1 MERMEIAMRLTD
13 ILRHEHQLI
22 LMVLDAAEREARA
35 IAGGG
40 VADADRLTA
49 FVDFIRNFADHC
61 HHAKEEDLLFVRMGE
76 KGFPLQGGPVA
87 VMLHEHELDAPM
99 PRRSLTT
106 SPPRQPAR
114 RVREDGGAERLAAYA
129 GLLRQ
134 HISKEDNILYPM
146 ADRVF
151 SEEDQAALAAD
162 FERVERDEIGEGV
175 HQRYEALARELA
187 GG

>member
-1 MERMEIAMRLTD
+1 MLPTEILK
-13 ILRHEHQLI
+13 HEHQLI

-35 IAGGG
+35 MAGGAA
-40 VADADRLTA
+40 VNADRLNA

-87 VMLHEHELDAPM
+87 VMLHEHELGRAHVKAVADNIAAAAAGVGDA
-99 PRRSLTT
+99 RTVVVES
-106 SPPRQPAR
+106 
-114 RVREDGGAERLAAYA
+114 LAAYA
-129 GLLRQ
+129 SLLRH
-134 HISKEDNILYPM
+134 HIHKEDHILFPM
-146 ADRVF
+146 ADQIF
-151 SEEDQAALAAD
+151 SEADQAALAAD
-162 FERVERDEIGEGV
+162 FERVERDEVGDGV

>member
-1 MERMEIAMRLTD
+1 MLPTD
-13 ILRHEHQLI
+13 ILKQEHQLI

-35 IAGGG
+35 IAGGAA
-40 VADADRLTA
+40 VDAGRLSS

-61 HHAKEEDLLFVRMGE
+61 HHAKEEDLLFVRLGE

-87 VMLHEHELDAPM
+87 VMLHEHELGRAHAAAVADNIAGAAAGVAA
-99 PRRSLTT
+99 
-106 SPPRQPAR
+106 AR
-114 RVREDGGAERLAAYA
+114 AAVAERLAAYA
-129 GLLRQ
+129 ALLRQ
-134 HISKEDNILYPM
+134 HIHKEDNILFPM

-151 SEEDQAALAAD
+151 SQEDQAALAAD

-175 HQRYEALARELA
+175 HERYEALARELA

>member
-1 MERMEIAMRLTD
+1 
-13 ILRHEHQLI
+13 
-22 LMVLDAAEREARA
+22 
-35 IAGGG
+35 
-40 VADADRLTA
+40 
-49 FVDFIRNFADHC
+49 
-61 HHAKEEDLLFVRMGE
+61 MGE

-87 VMLHEHELDAPM
+87 VMLHEHELGRAHVAAVADNIAAAAAGVA
-99 PRRSLTT
+99 S
-106 SPPRQPAR
+106 AR
-114 RVREDGGAERLAAYA
+114 TVVAERLAAYA
-129 GLLRQ
+129 SLLRQ

>member
-1 MERMEIAMRLTD
+1 MLPTD

-35 IAGGG
+35 IANGG
-40 VADADRLTA
+40 VANADRLAA

-87 VMLHEHELDAPM
+87 VMLHEHELGRAHVAAVADNIAAAAAGD
-99 PRRSLTT
+99 
-106 SPPRQPAR
+106 PAAR
-114 RVREDGGAERLAAYA
+114 TIVVERLAAYA
-129 GLLRQ
+129 SLLRQ
-134 HISKEDNILYPM
+134 HIHKEDNILYPM

-151 SEEDQAALAAD
+151 SEADQAALAAE

>member
-1 MERMEIAMRLTD
+1 MLPTEILK
-13 ILRHEHQLI
+13 HEHELI
-22 LMVLDAAEREARA
+22 LKVLGAAEREARA
-35 IAGGG
+35 IASGGA
-40 VADADRLTA
+40 ADAGRLTA

-87 VMLHEHELDAPM
+87 VMLHEHGLGRGHIAAVADSIAGAAAGVAA
-99 PRRSLTT
+99 
-106 SPPRQPAR
+106 AR
-114 RVREDGGAERLAAYA
+114 TVVVERLAAYA
-129 GLLRQ
+129 ALLRE

-175 HQRYEALARELA
+175 HERYVALARELA
-187 GG
+187 GE

>member
-1 MERMEIAMRLTD
+1 MLPTEILKR
-13 ILRHEHQLI
+13 EHQLI

-35 IAGGG
+35 MAGGAA
-40 VADADRLTA
+40 VNADRLNA

-87 VMLHEHELDAPM
+87 VMLHEHELGRAHVAAVADSIAGAAAGVAA
-99 PRRSLTT
+99 
-106 SPPRQPAR
+106 AR
-114 RVREDGGAERLAAYA
+114 TVVVERLAAYA
-129 GLLRQ
+129 SLLRQ

>member
-1 MERMEIAMRLTD
+1 MLPTD

-22 LMVLDAAEREARA
+22 LMVLDAAEREART

-40 VADADRLTA
+40 VADADRLAA

-61 HHAKEEDLLFVRMGE
+61 HHSKEEDLLFVRMGE

-87 VMLHEHELDAPM
+87 VMLHEHELGRAHVAAVANNIAAAVAGDAA
-99 PRRSLTT
+99 
-106 SPPRQPAR
+106 AR
-114 RVREDGGAERLAAYA
+114 TAVVEHLASYA
-129 GLLRQ
+129 SLLRQ

-146 ADRVF
+146 ADRAF
-151 SEEDQAALAAD
+151 TDEDQAALAAD
-162 FERVERDEIGEGV
+162 FERVERDDIGEGV
-175 HQRYEALARELA
+175 HERYEALARELA

>member
-1 MERMEIAMRLTD
+1 MHPTD

-35 IAGGG
+35 IAGGS

-49 FVDFIRNFADHC
+49 FVDFIRNFAD
-61 HHAKEEDLLFVRMGE
+61 
-76 KGFPLQGGPVA
+76 Q
-87 VMLHEHELDAPM
+87 
-99 PRRSLTT
+99 
-106 SPPRQPAR
+106 
-114 RVREDGGAERLAAYA
+114 
-129 GLLRQ
+129 
-134 HISKEDNILYPM
+134 
-146 ADRVF
+146 VF

>member
-1 MERMEIAMRLTD
+1 MLPTD

-22 LMVLDAAEREARA
+22 LMVLGAAEREAGT

-40 VADADRLTA
+40 VADADRLAA

-61 HHAKEEDLLFVRMGE
+61 HHVKEEDLLFVRMGE

-87 VMLHEHELDAPM
+87 VMLHEHELGRAHVKAVADNIAAAAAGVAA
-99 PRRSLTT
+99 
-106 SPPRQPAR
+106 AR
-114 RVREDGGAERLAAYA
+114 TVVVEHLAAYA
-129 GLLRQ
+129 ALLRQ

-146 ADRVF
+146 ADQVF

-187 GG
+187 GS

>member
-1 MERMEIAMRLTD
+1 
-13 ILRHEHQLI
+13 
-22 LMVLDAAEREARA
+22 
-35 IAGGG
+35 
-40 VADADRLTA
+40 
-49 FVDFIRNFADHC
+49 
-61 HHAKEEDLLFVRMGE
+61 
-76 KGFPLQGGPVA
+76 
-87 VMLHEHELDAPM
+87 VMLHEHELGRAHVAAVADSIAGAAAGVAA
-99 PRRSLTT
+99 
-106 SPPRQPAR
+106 AR
-114 RVREDGGAERLAAYA
+114 TVVVERLAAYA
-129 GLLRQ
+129 SLLRQ